1 MAETGFRFYQYNN
14 GKTTPGTDTATLANI
29 QSNNAAQ
36 PDLAKASANLQ
47 GADIKKD
54 SNVAAGVKTNS
65 VPATGANN
73 GVPIKVDLD
82 RIIPGSKAGTL
93 LEVATTVNETSPQKV
108 AVEILTK
115 GTPSLFNDYWLVH
128 YNSLIGKAT
137 SVNTLGANS
146 LPYVGLAS
154 IEAYKNPTTSRIIE
168 VFNGAGGVDTNSG
181 TFFTIPEKKYTYSD
195 FLYLK
200 HYHPYNNNRLITLRR
215 FFSPVYDSG
224 HMSTDSSTKETA
236 GIRFPVAKALSYL
249 GTSGNNFSGLSNF
262 TVTIN
267 SRSEGGNQS
276 DKPVIVDSSEF
287 ANLNVFNKDKNAPD
301 ANSFAYGLLVALSG
315 EKEDD
320 AIKRWNSELDPW
332 TNGAYAELT
341 HGPVNVITGARIRQ
355 KGLGYTHSMNLNFE
369 YSTKYIEGI
378 NPKAA
383 MLDIISNM
391 LSMTYHHANF
401 FGGENRFQFN
411 KTNYAFLN
419 NEKGLEFINKLASG
433 GKAGAAAALKEY
445 ANSMKEAGSGVLEG
459 IKKIAEGLAGE
470 KGLDDPAVQDLF
482 KKAADVGAKMQPKLQ
497 ALNKTITQ
505 GTKAT
510 LNGSPTGEW
519 HLQLGNPF
527 APMMMIGNLWC
538 TSATFNFNDDLSAD
552 DFPTELKVAVKLEYG
567 QQRDSS
573 AIQSMFNNGVG
584 RIYYPYKN
592 TDVNKSSTYYNTEYV
607 FNDKPSENP
616 NALQQTTLTEKPY
629 EKTPD
634 LVSKKNKSNPAIEM
648 YQSKKDGIK
657 K

>member
-1 MAETGFRFYQYNN
+1 
-14 GKTTPGTDTATLANI
+14 
-29 QSNNAAQ
+29 
-36 PDLAKASANLQ
+36 
-47 GADIKKD
+47 
-54 SNVAAGVKTNS
+54 
-65 VPATGANN
+65 
-73 GVPIKVDLD
+73 
-82 RIIPGSKAGTL
+82 
-93 LEVATTVNETSPQKV
+93 
-108 AVEILTK
+108 
-115 GTPSLFNDYWLVH
+115 
-128 YNSLIGKAT
+128 
-137 SVNTLGANS
+137 
-146 LPYVGLAS
+146 
-154 IEAYKNPTTSRIIE
+154 
-168 VFNGAGGVDTNSG
+168 
-181 TFFTIPEKKYTYSD
+181 
-195 FLYLK
+195 
-200 HYHPYNNNRLITLRR
+200 
-215 FFSPVYDSG
+215 
-224 HMSTDSSTKETA
+224 MSTDSSTKETA

-262 TVTIN
+262 TVSIN
-267 SRSEGGNQS
+267 NKMVTGNQS
-276 DKPVIVDSSEF
+276 DKPTMVDSSEF
-287 ANLNVFNKDKNAPD
+287 AKLNVFSKDKNAPD
-301 ANSFAYGLLVALSG
+301 ANSFGYGLLVALSG
-315 EKEDD
+315 DTTETVDKW
-320 AIKRWNSELDPW
+320 ASEMDTW
-332 TNGAYAELT
+332 TNGAYADLI
-341 HGPVNVITGARIRQ
+341 HGPVNVIAGARIRER
-355 KGLGYTHSMNLNFE
+355 GLAYTHAINVNFE

-445 ANSMKEAGSGVLEG
+445 AESMAKAGSGVLEG
-459 IKKIAEGLAGE
+459 IKKIAEGLTG
-470 KGLDDPAVQDLF
+470 KGLDDPAVTQLF
-482 KKAADVGAKMQPKLQ
+482 ERAASVGATMKPKLQ

-584 RIYYPYKN
+584 RIYYPYEK

-607 FNDKPSENP
+607 FNDKPSENL
-616 NALQQTTLTEKPY
+616 NAFQQTTLTKSPY

-634 LVSKKNKSNPAIEM
+634 LVSKKNKSKPAIEM
-648 YQSKKDGIK
+648 YQSQKEAAKKE
-657 K
+657 

>member
-1 MAETGFRFYQYNN
+1 MSFNINN
-14 GKTTPGTDTATLANI
+14 IVNNFGTSNPFKDPKGVFAIASANTN
-29 QSNNAAQ
+29 QQ
-36 PDLAKASANLQ
+36 LAKAGVILQ
-47 GADIKKD
+47 KTDIKKAA
-54 SNVAAGVKTNS
+54 NVAAGVKTNS
-65 VPATGANN
+65 VPTTGANN

-82 RIIPGSKAGTL
+82 RIISGSKADIPQK
-93 LEVATTVNETSPQKV
+93 VATTVNEINHATGT
-108 AVEILTK
+108 AVDTLTK
-115 GTPSLFNDYWLVH
+115 GNSSLFNDYWLVH
-128 YNSLIGKAT
+128 YSSLIGNPT

-146 LPYVGLAS
+146 LPYVGLATS
-154 IEAYKNPTTSRIIE
+154 EAYKNPTTSRIIE
-168 VFNGAGGVDTNSG
+168 VFNGAGGADSNSG

-262 TVTIN
+262 TVSIN
-267 SRSEGGNQS
+267 NKMVTGNQS
-276 DKPVIVDSSEF
+276 DKPTMVDSSEF
-287 ANLNVFNKDKNAPD
+287 AKLDVFNKGKNPPD
-301 ANSFAYGLLVALSG
+301 ANSFGYGLLVALSG
-315 EKEDD
+315 QDNPD
-320 AIKRWNSELDPW
+320 TLKRWGTEMDLW
-332 TNGAYAELT
+332 TNGAYADLI
-341 HGPVNVITGARIRQ
+341 HGPVNVITGARIRER
-355 KGLGYTHSMNLNFE
+355 GLAYTHAINVNFE

-401 FGGENRFQFN
+401 FGGENRFQFG
-411 KTNYAFLN
+411 KTNFAFLE

-433 GKAGAAAALKEY
+433 GEKGAVTAIKEY
-445 ANSMKEAGSGVLEG
+445 AESMAGAGTGVLDG
-459 IKKIAEGLAGE
+459 IKQIATGLAG
-470 KGLDDPAVQDLF
+470 KGLDDEAVKDLF
-482 KKAADVGAKMQPKLQ
+482 AKAASVGATMQTKLQ

-584 RIYYPYKN
+584 RIYYPYEN

-607 FNDKPSENP
+607 FNDKPSLNK
-616 NALQQTTLTEKPY
+616 NAFQQTTLTPSPY
-629 EKTPD
+629 EKIPD
-634 LVSKKNKSNPAIEM
+634 LVSKKNISTPAIAM
-648 YQSKKDGIK
+648 YQSQKDGIK
-657 K
+657 KE

>member
-14 GKTTPGTDTATLANI
+14 GKTTPGTDTATLAKV

-47 GADIKKD
+47 STDIKKD

-82 RIIPGSKAGTL
+82 RIISGSKA
-93 LEVATTVNETSPQKV
+93 EEPQDVATTVNETSPQGV
-108 AVEILTK
+108 AVDVRTK

-168 VFNGAGGVDTNSG
+168 VFNGAGGAETNSG

-262 TVTIN
+262 TVSIN
-267 SRSEGGNQS
+267 NKMVTGNQS
-276 DKPVIVDSSEF
+276 DKPTMVDSSEF
-287 ANLNVFNKDKNAPD
+287 AKLDVFNKDQNAPD
-301 ANSFAYGLLVALSG
+301 ANSFGYGLLVALSG
-315 EKEDD
+315 DDD
-320 AIKRWNSELDPW
+320 ATIKKWASEMDPW
-332 TNGAYAELT
+332 TNGTYADLV
-341 HGPVNVITGARIRQ
+341 HGPVNVITGARIRER
-355 KGLGYTHSMNLNFE
+355 GLAYTHAINVNFE

-445 ANSMKEAGSGVLEG
+445 AESMAKAGSGVLEG
-459 IKKIAEGLAGE
+459 IKKIAEGLTG
-470 KGLDDPAVQDLF
+470 KGLDDPAVTQLF
-482 KKAADVGAKMQPKLQ
+482 ERAASVGATMKPKLQ

-584 RIYYPYKN
+584 RIYYPYEK

-607 FNDKPSENP
+607 FNDKPSENL
-616 NALQQTTLTEKPY
+616 NAFQQTTLTKSPY

-634 LVSKKNKSNPAIEM
+634 LVSKKNKSKPAIEM
-648 YQSKKDGIK
+648 YQSQKEAAKKE
-657 K
+657 

>member
-1 MAETGFRFYQYNN
+1 MG
-14 GKTTPGTDTATLANI
+14 
-29 QSNNAAQ
+29 
-36 PDLAKASANLQ
+36 
-47 GADIKKD
+47 
-54 SNVAAGVKTNS
+54 NS
-65 VPATGANN
+65 
-73 GVPIKVDLD
+73 
-82 RIIPGSKAGTL
+82 
-93 LEVATTVNETSPQKV
+93 
-108 AVEILTK
+108 
-115 GTPSLFNDYWLVH
+115 SLFNDYWLVH

-146 LPYVGLAS
+146 PLSYVGLAS
-154 IEAYKNPTTSRIIE
+154 SEAYKNPTTSRIIE
-168 VFNGAGGVDTNSG
+168 VFNGAGGAETNSG

-262 TVTIN
+262 TVSIN
-267 SRSEGGNQS
+267 NKMVTGNQS
-276 DKPVIVDSSEF
+276 DKPTMVDSSEF
-287 ANLNVFNKDKNAPD
+287 AKLDVFNKAQNAPD
-301 ANSFAYGLLVALSG
+301 ANSFGYGLLVALSG
-315 EKEDD
+315 DDKEEET
-320 AIKRWNSELDPW
+320 IKKWATAMDLW
-332 TNGAYAELT
+332 TNGAYADLI
-341 HGPVNVITGARIRQ
+341 HGPVNVITGARIRER
-355 KGLGYTHSMNLNFE
+355 GLAYTHAINVNFE

-433 GKAGAAAALKEY
+433 GKDGALKAIQEY
-445 ANSMKEAGSGVLEG
+445 AASMTTAGSGVLKG
-459 IKKIAEGLAGE
+459 ISDIAKGLAGA
-470 KGLDDPAVQDLF
+470 KGLDDNAVKALF
-482 KKAADVGAKMQPKLQ
+482 EKAATVGATMQPKLQ

-607 FNDKPSENP
+607 FDDKPSENP
-616 NALQQTTLTEKPY
+616 NALQQTTLTKSPY

-634 LVSKKNKSNPAIEM
+634 LVSNKTISKPAIEM
-648 YQSKKDGIK
+648 YQSQKEAAKKE
-657 K
+657 